1 MRYEASARPSQPAS
15 VIPYLTL
22 AEEDQNAA
30 AAQSLVCSYLVRACR
45 EAMYELALDEQS
57 EPSVRRQAIQTLKVV
72 HQDWV
77 AAEKAIGSRYAGVK
91 DDYSGAMTRAD

>member
-1 MRYEASARPSQPAS
+1 MRYEASARSSQPAS

-57 EPSVRRQAIQTLKVV
+57 EPSVRRQPSK
-72 HQDWV
+72 
-77 AAEKAIGSRYAGVK
+77 R
-91 DDYSGAMTRAD
+91 

>member
-1 MRYEASARPSQPAS
+1 

-22 AEEDQNAA
+22 AEEDQTAA

-57 EPSVRRQAIQTLKVV
+57 EPSVRRQPSK
-72 HQDWV
+72 
-77 AAEKAIGSRYAGVK
+77 R
-91 DDYSGAMTRAD
+91 